1 MESGTMESGGVER
14 RAMECHRPLPPTT
27 LSIRPANQV
36 PWDDLKAVFGDRDS
50 GRCNCQRFKTR
61 GWFWEQATD
70 EQRRAQL
77 RDQANCDDPAAT
89 STTGLVAYLHDQA
102 EGQRE
107 GQDEGQG
114 RQQDPAATPVGW
126 VAVEPR
132 TEYQRL
138 LGLPTVWK
146 GRPGEDKEDD
156 SVWAVTCFVV
166 RKGYRRRGITY
177 ALAAAAVGYAKTNG
191 ARALEGYAML
201 TQPGREITW
210 GELRVGARQVFA
222 EAGFTEVSRPSV
234 RRAVMRID
242 FTTDDGAAGDGAAAG
257 STAGGRTNS
266 V

>member
-1 MESGTMESGGVER
+1 MAG
-14 RAMECHRPLPPTT
+14 HQPLTAT
-27 LSIRPANQV
+27 SLSIVPANQV

-70 EQRRAQL
+70 DQRRAQL
-77 RDQANCDDPAAT
+77 RDQANCGDPAAS
-89 STTGLVAYLHDQA
+89 STTGLVAYLHDQDH
-102 EGQRE
+102 
-107 GQDEGQG
+107 GQD
-114 RQQDPAATPVGW
+114 QQATPVGW

-132 TEYQRL
+132 TEYPRL

-146 GRPGEDKEDD
+146 GRPAEQKDDD

-177 ALAAAAVGYAKTNG
+177 ALAEAAVGYARANG

-210 GELRVGARQVFA
+210 GELHVGARQVFA
-222 EAGFTEVSRPSV
+222 EAGLAEVSRPSV

-242 FTTDDGAAGDGAAAG
+242 FDGAGRDTDGAG
-257 STAGGRTNS
+257 EDG
-266 V
+266 

>member
-1 MESGTMESGGVER
+1 MGNHQPIAPIT
-14 RAMECHRPLPPTT
+14 ADD
-27 LSIRPANQV
+27 LSIVPANRV
-36 PWDDLKAVFGDRDS
+36 PWDDLHVVFGDRDS

-77 RDQANCDDPAAT
+77 QDQANCDDPAAT
-89 STTGLVAYLHDQA
+89 STTGLVAYLRA
-102 EGQRE
+102 PGERAPGERAPGERARGERE
-107 GQDEGQG
+107 QG
-114 RQQDPAATPVGW
+114 PDWTPVGW

-132 TEYQRL
+132 TEYPRL

-146 GRPGEDKEDD
+146 GRPDEDKDDD

-177 ALAAAAVGYAKTNG
+177 ALAAAAVDYARANG

-201 TQPGREITW
+201 TQPGREVTW
-210 GELRVGARQVFA
+210 GELHVGARQVLA
-222 EAGFTEVSRPSV
+222 DAGLAEVSRPSV

-242 FTTDDGAAGDGAAAG
+242 FE
-257 STAGGRTNS
+257 
-266 V
+266 

>member
-1 MESGTMESGGVER
+1 MEN
-14 RAMECHRPLPPTT
+14 RAIDGHQPPTAT
-27 LSIRPANQV
+27 SLSVVPANQV

-77 RDQANCDDPAAT
+77 RDQANCDDPTAT
-89 STTGLVAYLHDQA
+89 STTGLVAYLRDH
-102 EGQRE
+102 GQK
-107 GQDEGQG
+107 
-114 RQQDPAATPVGW
+114 ATPVGY

-132 TEYQRL
+132 TEYPRL
-138 LGLPTVWK
+138 RGLPTVWK
-146 GRPGEDKEDD
+146 GRPDEDKQDD

-177 ALAAAAVGYAKTNG
+177 ALAEAAVGYARANG

-210 GELRVGARQVFA
+210 GELHVGARQVFA
-222 EAGFTEVSRPSV
+222 EAGLAEVSRPSV

-242 FTTDDGAAGDGAAAG
+242 FTATNDGAAAD
-257 STAGGRTNS
+257 SAVGGRPENA
-266 V
+266 

>member
-1 MESGTMESGGVER
+1 MGK
-14 RAMECHRPLPPTT
+14 RAMEGHQPMAAMS

-36 PWDDLKAVFGDRDS
+36 PWEDLKAVFGDRDS
-50 GRCNCQRFKTR
+50 GRCNCQRYKTR

-70 EQRRAQL
+70 EQRRARL

-89 STTGLVAYLHDQA
+89 STTGLVAYLSGPPALHAPGDNENENYQDP
-102 EGQRE
+102 
-107 GQDEGQG
+107 GQDPV
-114 RQQDPAATPVGW
+114 QDPEATPVGW

-132 TEYQRL
+132 TEYPRL

-146 GRPGEDKEDD
+146 GRPAEEKDDD

-177 ALAAAAVGYAKTNG
+177 ALAAAAVGYAKANG

-210 GELRVGARQVFA
+210 GELHVGARQVFA
-222 EAGFTEVSRPSV
+222 EAGLVEVSRPSV

-242 FTTDDGAAGDGAAAG
+242 FAAGGAANDSAAN
-257 STAGGRTNS
+257 GGITER
-266 V
+266 

>member
-1 MESGTMESGGVER
+1 MDG
-14 RAMECHRPLPPTT
+14 HQPLTAT
-27 LSIRPANQV
+27 SLSIVPANQV

-50 GRCNCQRFKTR
+50 RCNCQRFKTR

-89 STTGLVAYLHDQA
+89 STTGLVAYLRDHDQK
-102 EGQRE
+102 
-107 GQDEGQG
+107 
-114 RQQDPAATPVGW
+114 ATPVGY

-132 TEYQRL
+132 TEYPRL

-146 GRPGEDKEDD
+146 GRPDEDKQDD

-177 ALAAAAVGYAKTNG
+177 ALAEAAVGYARANG

-210 GELRVGARQVFA
+210 GELHVGARQVFA
-222 EAGFTEVSRPSV
+222 EAGLAEVSRPSV

-242 FTTDDGAAGDGAAAG
+242 FTATNDGAAAD
-257 STAGGRTNS
+257 SPVGGRAENA
-266 V
+266 

>member
-1 MESGTMESGGVER
+1 MEG
-14 RAMECHRPLPPTT
+14 RPPLTSAS
-27 LSIRPANQV
+27 LSIVPANQV

-70 EQRRAQL
+70 DQRRAQL
-77 RDQANCDDPAAT
+77 RDQANCDDPTAT
-89 STTGLVAYLHDQA
+89 STTGLVAYLRDQGHDHDQ
-102 EGQRE
+102 GQ
-107 GQDEGQG
+107 
-114 RQQDPAATPVGW
+114 AAIPVGW

-132 TEYQRL
+132 TEYPRL

-146 GRPGEDKEDD
+146 GRPDEDKQDD

-166 RKGYRRRGITY
+166 RKGYRRRGLTY
-177 ALAAAAVGYAKTNG
+177 ALAEAAVGYARANG

-210 GELRVGARQVFA
+210 GELHVGARQVFA
-222 EAGFTEVSRPSV
+222 EAGFAEVSRPSV

-242 FTTDDGAAGDGAAAG
+242 FDGADPDAG
-257 STAGGRTNS
+257 R
-266 V
+266 